1 VAGGG
6 LMDIFCLPL
15 IAPSIFSVLERKF
28 KQLASV
34 KNVPEDSHKPMIQ
47 IMVVL
52 IPNCMDMV
60 EITQHN
66 PRGGRRRF
74 DGLKLSQKTLFFH
87 HPQLD
92 NIHWSEETLC

>member
-34 KNVPEDSHKPMIQ
+34 KNVPEDSHKPTIQ
-47 IMVVL
+47 IVVVL
-52 IPNCMDMV
+52 K
-60 EITQHN
+60 ITQHN

-74 DGLKLSQKTLFFH
+74 DGSKLSQKTLFFH